1 VEQRR
6 GELLDRFVRL
16 FNQADRNPLTEA
28 TQAWLSKFING
39 SKDQP
44 GSLGWKIIDK
54 LNGIAKDVDEL
65 KRQAASARRRRSRS
79 FRPWLCAARKTK
91 LSWCA

>member
-1 VEQRR
+1 
-6 GELLDRFVRL
+6 L
-16 FNQADRNPLTEA
+16 FNQADRNPLTES

-39 SKDQP
+39 SKDEP

-65 KRQAASARRRRSRS
+65 KRQRSARRRKIEKLQAW
-79 FRPWLCAARKTK
+79 PCAARKTK
-91 LSWCA
+91 LNWCA